1 METNNNPVLENEI
14 SQEKQEINAT
24 EISKPEEPAVQAAS
38 AAEPFSPQPVK
49 KKSFFKSKKFLIVAG
64 VILAVILISSISNAL
79 KKSDEAKA
87 ADALIEQI
95 GIVSLE
101 TGDAKIVAAEKAVDA
116 LISEHREELDN
127 LDKLE
132 AARETYDQLVLDS
145 KVKAVE
151 DAINAIG
158 AITLESAE
166 AIEKAREAYDNS
178 DEDVKNVVSNYA
190 TLEKAEAEISSLRV
204 NQVIALIDKIGTVTL
219 NSGDAIDTADEVY
232 KKLNDSDK
240 EKVTNYGKLTAAKT
254 TLKELKAA
262 DRQKRIKAALA
273 GFNSKHDK
281 VTGNTFYKS
290 KNYPKYIDTR
300 SYVLPYIGENDGHF
314 WVRLKFNYTGDDWIF
329 WEELTFLI
337 DGERYYKT
345 VGYSN
350 VERDNDSGDVWE
362 YYDYNPSS
370 TDMEMLEKI
379 ANSKETIVRFEG
391 DRYRYDLTVSA
402 EDKAA
407 IKQVV
412 AAYKIMEEE

>member
-1 METNNNPVLENEI
+1 METNKIPETEKDI
-14 SQEKQEINAT
+14 SQ
-24 EISKPEEPAVQAAS
+24 S
-38 AAEPFSPQPVK
+38 AAENNAVEATPAEAPAPVAEPFAATPK
-49 KKSFFKSKKFLIVAG
+49 AAKKSFFKSKKFLIIVG
-64 VILAVILISSISNAL
+64 VIIAIILINSISNAF

-101 TGDAKIVAAEKAVDA
+101 GGDSKIAAAEKAVDA

-132 AARETYDQLVLDS
+132 AARATYDKLVLDS

-158 AITLESAE
+158 AVTLESGD
-166 AIEKAREAYDNS
+166 AIEKAREAYDDS
-178 DEDVKNVVSNYA
+178 ETAVKNAVSNYA
-190 TLEKAEAEISSLRV
+190 TLEKAEASISSLRV
-204 NQVIALIDKIGTVTL
+204 NQVVELINKIGTVTL
-219 NSGDAIDTADEVY
+219 KSGDAIDAADEVY
-232 KKLNDSDK
+232 KKLSDSDK
-240 EKVTNYGKLTAAKT
+240 EKVTNYAKLTEAKT

-262 DRQKRIKAALA
+262 DREKRIKAALA

-281 VTGNTFYKS
+281 VTGNSFYKS

-300 SYVLPYIGENDGHF
+300 SYVLPYIGENDGRY

-345 VGYSN
+345 IGYSN

-362 YYDYNPSS
+362 YYDYSPSS
-370 TDMEMLEKI
+370 SDMEMLEKI

-391 DRYRYDLTVSA
+391 DRYHYDLTVSA

-412 AAYKIMEEE
+412 DAYKIIEEE